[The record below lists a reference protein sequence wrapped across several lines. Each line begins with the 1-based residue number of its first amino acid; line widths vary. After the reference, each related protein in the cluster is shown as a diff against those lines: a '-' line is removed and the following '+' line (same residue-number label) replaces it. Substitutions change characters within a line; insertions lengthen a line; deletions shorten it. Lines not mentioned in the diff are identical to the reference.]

1 MHWYRES
8 DALSWKVKS
17 AFFDVE
23 LHDGKLWGVAD
34 CQLLENPWRGMSLN
48 RPHRVP
54 TWRDRHADG
63 WGEGFEQQEIPVGRG
78 LLYVH
83 LWDGQ
88 DWEMTATGPGQE
100 ESPGMGMS
108 P

>member
-8 DALSWKVKS
+8 DALTWKVKS

-23 LHDGKLWGVAD
+23 IQDGQLWGVAD
-34 CQLLENPWRGMSLN
+34 CQLLESLEGDELN
-48 RPHRVP
+48 RL
-54 TWRDRHADG
+54 TTYLAGQASDG

-88 DWEMTATGPGQE
+88 DWEMTTTE
-100 ESPGMGMS
+100 THESPQMGMS